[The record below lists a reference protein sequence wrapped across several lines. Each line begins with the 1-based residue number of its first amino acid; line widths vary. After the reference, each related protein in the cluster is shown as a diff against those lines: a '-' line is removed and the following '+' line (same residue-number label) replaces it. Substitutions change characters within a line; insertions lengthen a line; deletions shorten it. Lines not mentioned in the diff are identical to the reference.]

1 MSASLPRSLETLRR
15 HASSKLLLRAAL
27 LSFVAVTLATYCLG
41 PLERSQWAIQD
52 DHEIAFYAGPTG
64 RLSFWDIPRTLAES
78 EIGSAGRIAR
88 FRPSFMGLRLLEVSL
103 WGFAPTGW
111 FRTRMVL
118 YSVSVF
124 LVGWVVAAR
133 IGIVGAVGV
142 LVWVLS
148 AGYWFDVW
156 GRLGVAESY
165 SAFGCALWAFG
176 IHLLWSGAT
185 PSAPVSRYRLAVGI
199 LLFVLGN
206 AVAVGGK
213 ETLLILVVPNLILA
227 IVEIRSGRRGGVRSW
242 ACLANML
249 VAVAV
254 ATPLLIYF
262 AAKPV
267 DVYGNSV
274 GVRRRVAVL
283 ALGAKRLTIL
293 HDVFIVAVA
302 LWLGTRALALAR
314 IIRPSAAWCRLTF
327 CLVLAS
333 LAALTFF
340 LAQFVL
346 YNGDITPNTHYQFP
360 AALAVPALLVVIS
373 LYLRDYFRRTGAL
386 LAERAVYNVSA
397 GVFLGLALLS
407 LQGFR
412 EQREHSQGW
421 AAATRDFTTRIT
433 AAAAMARAHHNVP
446 IVVLSGRPLDY
457 EPIVSVERFLQAL
470 GASNPWF
477 LVLDW
482 DASRQQWTELEIHL
496 APGVEQLAREG
507 GLGFQP
513 ASQLDPAAPCLSIG
527 LSHEP
532 RQGCRSLGR
541 LWQ

>member
-1 MSASLPRSLETLRR
+1 MS
-15 HASSKLLLRAAL
+15 HSKSELFLRAAV

-52 DHEIAFYAGPTG
+52 DHEIAFFAGPTG
-64 RLSFWDIPRTLAES
+64 RLSFSDIPRTLAET
-78 EIGSAGRIAR
+78 EIGSAGRTAR
-88 FRPSFMGLRLLEVSL
+88 FRPSYMGLRLLEVSL

-148 AGYWFDVW
+148 AGYWFHVW
-156 GRLGVAESY
+156 GRLGVSESY
-165 SAFGCALWAFG
+165 AAFGCALWAFG

-185 PSAPVSRYRLAVGI
+185 PSAHVSRYRLGAGI

-213 ETLLILVVPNLILA
+213 ETLLILVVPNLMLA
-227 IVEIRSGRRGGVRSW
+227 IVEMRSGRGAGVRAW
-242 ACLANML
+242 ACLANVL
-249 VAVAV
+249 VAMAV

-262 AAKPV
+262 GARPV

-274 GVRRRVAVL
+274 AFQRRAAVL
-283 ALGAKRLTIL
+283 ALGAMRLTAL
-293 HDVFIVAVA
+293 HYAFIVAVA
-302 LWLGTRALALAR
+302 LWLGTRILAFTGM
-314 IIRPSAAWCRLTF
+314 IRPSAAWHRLTF
-327 CLVLAS
+327 RLVLAS
-333 LAALTFF
+333 AGAVALF

-346 YNGDITPNTHYQFP
+346 YNGDITPTHYQFP
-360 AALAVPALLVVIS
+360 AALAGPALLVVVS
-373 LYLRDYFRRTGAL
+373 LYVREFFRRTGAL
-386 LAERAVYNVSA
+386 LAERAVSYVSA
-397 GVFLGLALLS
+397 GVFVGLALLS
-407 LQGFR
+407 LHGFR
-412 EQREHSQGW
+412 EQRGQSRGW
-421 AAATRDFTTRIT
+421 AAATTDFTTRIT
-433 AAAAMARAHHNVP
+433 AAATTARADRNVP

-457 EPIVSVERFLQAL
+457 EPIVSIERFLRAL
-470 GASNPWF
+470 GASNPSF

-482 DASRQQWTELEIHL
+482 DAGRQQWSPLEIHL
-496 APGVEQLAREG
+496 ASGVERLAREG
-507 GLGFQP
+507 GPGFQP

-532 RQGCRSLGR
+532 RQSCRSLGR